1 MIPKTFFQNV
11 NNPAFEQFSFLAVF
25 PNAGFNLSV
34 RTEANKVF
42 IAAEEPRRGAAN
54 GKNTKLRRLAEK

>member
-11 NNPAFEQFSFLAVF
+11 NNPAFEPLSFLRFFRMPVSIYQCA
-25 PNAGFNLSV
+25 
-34 RTEANKVF
+34 
-42 IAAEEPRRGAAN
+42 RRLIRFLLLRRNRVEGQQM